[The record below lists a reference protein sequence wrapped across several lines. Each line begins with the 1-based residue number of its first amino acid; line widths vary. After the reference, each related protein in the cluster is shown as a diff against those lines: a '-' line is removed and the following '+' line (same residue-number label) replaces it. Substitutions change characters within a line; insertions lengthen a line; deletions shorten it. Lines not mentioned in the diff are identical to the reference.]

1 MKEKEKYKVVTCGTP
16 ASLPSQRG
24 EVQAEFGEAR
34 QAIALSM
41 PQPED
46 VVFLATDVALKEKSK
61 L

>member
-1 MKEKEKYKVVTCGTP
+1 MVTCGTP